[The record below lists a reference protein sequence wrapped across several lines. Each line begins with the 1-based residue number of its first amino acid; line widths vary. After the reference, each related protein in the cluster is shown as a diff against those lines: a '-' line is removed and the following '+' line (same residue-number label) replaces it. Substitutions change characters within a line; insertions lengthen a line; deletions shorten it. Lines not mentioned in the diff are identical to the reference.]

1 MGEEPFLG
9 SRLVGQGHGMSV
21 MLTQLVWE
29 SAALVG
35 TGLAGGVV
43 IGFLLYPRLFRRGR
57 HTSRAV
63 NKARPAPRPYAYSV
77 PPEQAPRQPHGQF
90 LGRQRLY

>member
-1 MGEEPFLG
+1 MARIRGYYPVGEE
-9 SRLVGQGHGMSV
+9 HGMSD
-21 MLTQLVWE
+21 MLSQILWH
-29 SAALVG
+29 SSLLLG
-35 TGLAGGVV
+35 TGLVAGII

-57 HTSRAV
+57 HTSKAV
-63 NKARPAPRPYAYSV
+63 NKARPAPRPYVYSV